1 MHDQIAYRV
10 VQSTKRKMT
19 SYSYFITAPK
29 EECVSPSSDRVT
41 EGFTPPYALAPQLPL
56 EPAIQA
62 TVIEGLKPSILIPS
76 PPKVMRADNLRGQLS
91 SPHHNG
97 FRPGYPSNSKLLKYR
112 PGSSRP
118 SSARTRILLQSTL
131 QRQSDM
137 DWDWVCQRE
146 NCQAYGILSGLFHS
160 TSRWLTTHSDLCTS

>member
-1 MHDQIAYRV
+1 MTYPELLRCIHGWSRQIQHQIFSATLPTHDQIAYQV
-10 VQSTKRKMT
+10 LQSTKRKMT

-41 EGFTPPYALAPQLPL
+41 VGFTPPYALAPQLPL

-76 PPKVMRADNLRGQLS
+76 PPKVMRSGNLRGRLS

-137 DWDWVCQRE
+137 DWD
-146 NCQAYGILSGLFHS
+146 
-160 TSRWLTTHSDLCTS
+160 